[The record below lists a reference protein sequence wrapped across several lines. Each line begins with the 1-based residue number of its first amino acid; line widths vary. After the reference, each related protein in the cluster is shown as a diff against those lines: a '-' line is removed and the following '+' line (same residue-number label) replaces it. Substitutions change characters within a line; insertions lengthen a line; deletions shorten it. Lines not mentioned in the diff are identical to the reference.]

1 MEKDD
6 SEAVHVESA
15 DHEKKESK
23 FLAWTTEFASRD
35 DDWHRQETR
44 KLLWKIDIHLLP
56 WIVLMYL
63 TNFLD
68 RNALSQ
74 AKLGSLEQDLGLK
87 GTEFNTITS
96 ILFIGY
102 ILFQLPSNL
111 LLTRVRPSLYLCGM
125 MALWGTIS
133 ALQSTTK
140 SFAGEL
146 LCRLFLGAAEAPFF
160 SGSIFLMSS
169 WYRTDELTHR
179 IGIFYAGV
187 ALANMFGGLIAAG
200 VIGNLDNAHGL
211 AAWRWLFIIE
221 GCATVGIALI
231 AIWFMP
237 NYPNTT
243 RWLSRQEQDYAQ
255 WRLAQDAA
263 GEEDDRFAVS
273 PLEAVKMALSDYRL
287 YFFMLLNH
295 LNLLAQSF
303 TYFFPSIVESLGYS
317 STTTLFLTVPV
328 WFATFLAV
336 ISISYHSSQTNE
348 RSLHI
353 FCCMLIG
360 AIGNIIVITTNNL
373 GARMFAMYLIPIGTL
388 PSFQMILAWI
398 TSSFSR
404 PLVKRSVVV
413 AMCGMFG
420 NAASIYGSYLY
431 PDSQGPK
438 YVPAGVALACVCVA
452 CGGLALVIRFVLR
465 RENQKLDREN
475 GPGDGARYIL

>member
-74 AKLGSLEQDLGLK
+74 AKLGTLEQDLGLK

-96 ILFIGY
+96 ILFIGHDLRTP
-102 ILFQLPSNL
+102 IHNEKLRWR
-111 LLTRVRPSLYLCGM
+111 TYLSVIP
-125 MALWGTIS
+125 W
-133 ALQSTTK
+133 
-140 SFAGEL
+140 
-146 LCRLFLGAAEAPFF
+146 
-160 SGSIFLMSS
+160 GSIFLMSS
-169 WYRTDELTHR
+169 WYRTEELTHR

-317 STTTLFLTVPV
+317 STVTLFLTVPV

-348 RSLHI
+348 RSIHI

-431 PDSQGPK
+431 PDSQGPR

-452 CGGLALVIRFVLR
+452 CGGLALIIRFVLQ
-465 RENQKLDREN
+465 RENKKLDREN
-475 GPGDGARYIL
+475 GPDDGARYIL